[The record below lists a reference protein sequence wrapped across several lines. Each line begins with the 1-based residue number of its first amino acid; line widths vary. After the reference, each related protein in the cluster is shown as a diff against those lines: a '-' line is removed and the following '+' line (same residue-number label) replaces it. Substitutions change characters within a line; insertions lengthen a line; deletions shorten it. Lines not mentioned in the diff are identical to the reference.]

1 MYTHIKVNVSQIKYM
16 CQVVVVHTFNPSMG
30 WGQGQQRQG
39 DLSQFQD
46 SLTYRLSSGQS
57 RLHKETLF
65 QVEGT

>member
-1 MYTHIKVNVSQIKYM
+1 M